1 MLDHISGS
9 WWLLNIFDGYFCV
22 NPEYFDHSPLKITNP
37 DIDTKVIVEL
47 NLDHDSLI
55 VSVTKRRDIKMPLFL
70 SVLVR
75 KISRSK

>member
-9 WWLLNIFDGYFCV
+9 WWLLNIFDGYSCV

-47 NLDHDSLI
+47 N
-55 VSVTKRRDIKMPLFL
+55 
-70 SVLVR
+70 
-75 KISRSK
+75 